1 VKALD
6 WKIEGLRNIKGE
18 NRMSKVIIQECKNYE
33 LETVIAKI
41 NAAVEILGGWDKY
54 VKPQN
59 KVLLKVNLIGPK
71 PSDSAAVT
79 HAEFVR
85 AMVIGPK
92 YI

>member
-1 VKALD
+1 
-6 WKIEGLRNIKGE
+6 
-18 NRMSKVIIQECKNYE
+18 MSKVIIQECKNYE